1 MSTRII
7 LSSLLAPALLVAVA
21 AADTIYTTDGHTIDD
36 CSVLEESL
44 TEVSYKRN
52 SKKTTIPA
60 GDVLRIDFT
69 TTPGSGRQDLT
80 LIDRAETAV
89 RDDQLFD
96 AVSDFT
102 TFLDGAVSKMA
113 DGGKLRPVW
122 APAYAAWRLAELNA
136 SMGKTAEAV
145 AAVQLLEDK
154 FPEARYIPAALLLKA
169 EAQFAA
175 GEAAP
180 AKKSLAAVKKLVA
193 AKGLSKR
200 WELEANLSGV
210 VNDDALTGDK
220 RRDALKRISNQAGSE
235 FASVRNR
242 AQVIGAESLLADKD
256 YEGAQEVFTRIVKD
270 SKSDQRT
277 LAIAWS
283 GTGDCL
289 FESISKNP
297 GSDANRKTLNA
308 ALRAY
313 MRVVVL
319 YKAESDYLARSMVY
333 AGRIYTLMET
343 EAATENAKK
352 LFGTVTRQF
361 PKTKWAQE
369 ARGFARKG

>member
-1 MSTRII
+1 MSIRIL
-7 LSSLLAPALLVAVA
+7 LSSFLAPALLVAVA
-21 AADTIYTTDGHTIDD
+21 GADTIHMTDGHSIDD
-36 CSVLEESL
+36 CSVTEESL
-44 TEVSYKRN
+44 MEVSYKRN
-52 SKKTTIPA
+52 GKTTTVPA
-60 GDVLRIDFT
+60 SDVLRIDFS
-69 TTPGSGRQDLT
+69 TTPGSGRQDLA

-89 RDDQLFD
+89 RDDQFFD

-102 TFLDGAVSKMA
+102 TFLDGAISKKA
-113 DGGKLRPVW
+113 EGGRIRPAW

-136 SMGKTAEAV
+136 AMGKTAEAV
-145 AAVQLLEDK
+145 AAIEKLEEK
-154 FPEARYIPAALLLKA
+154 FPEARYLPAALLLKA
-169 EAQFAA
+169 EAQFAGGNSA
-175 GEAAP
+175 S
-180 AKKSLAAVKKLVA
+180 AKKSLQAVKDLVA
-193 AKGLSKR
+193 QKGISKR
-200 WELEANLSGV
+200 WDLEADLAGI
-210 VNDDALTGDK
+210 VNDESLKGDK

-242 AQVIGAESLLADKD
+242 AQAIGAESFLADKD
-256 YEGAQEVFTRIVKD
+256 FDAAKGVFDRISKD

-283 GTGDCL
+283 GIGDCL
-289 FESISKNP
+289 FESISQNP
-297 GSDANRKTLNA
+297 GSEANRGTLNA

-343 EAATENAKK
+343 EEAGENAKK
-352 LFGTVTRQF
+352 LFGAVTRQF

-369 ARGFARKG
+369 ARGFAKKR